1 MKDIHKNRLLDQARF
16 EIGTDVQLFEFSFDD
31 AIIYNCIIAGICGL
45 FIYLMPQYSVY
56 AGFFYLGAFVMLS
69 LFYLKFGTN

>member
-16 EIGTDVQLFEFSFDD
+16 EIGTEVQLFEFSFDD

-45 FIYLMPQYSVY
+45 CIYLMPQFVNYIASAY
-56 AGFFYLGAFVMLS
+56 IGAFVILG
-69 LFYLKFGTN
+69 LFYAKFGTN